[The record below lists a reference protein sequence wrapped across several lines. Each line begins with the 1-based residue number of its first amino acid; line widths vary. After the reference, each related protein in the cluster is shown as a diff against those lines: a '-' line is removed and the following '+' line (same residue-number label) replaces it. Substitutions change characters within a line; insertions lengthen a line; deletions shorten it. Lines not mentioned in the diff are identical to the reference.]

1 MSFDS
6 YHKWLGIP
14 PEQQPPHYYQLLGIS
29 VNEQDAEVIQ
39 TAAQR
44 QRASVED
51 HLHGKH
57 HREATQLIFE
67 LDEAELTLSSPEL
80 REDYNKRVKL
90 VLKRQKSKQSGR
102 NLDPDSNR
110 PAGEGSGLMHRF
122 LGIMSVILAG
132 FLIMAYFSYQLPRTE
147 EEKKELRAQPISVE
161 KKQPAP
167 VPPVVSEKKENP
179 EPAPASLAKTQAEAV
194 AWIFSVGGKVTLQ
207 GGKVIEAAA
216 DLPPSPFEIFAINL
230 VKCDITDATLANI
243 LPLTSVQT
251 LLLTE
256 TRIADNSIAVINQL
270 QNLQSLFLPGTGL
283 SGQEIAQLSAQLQL
297 RTLHINN
304 NMRLNDEDIKYIV
317 QYPQLTRVSIAE
329 TSITSRGLA
338 EMASLKNLIALQI
351 HLSKI
356 DDQGLAQLQAFPQLQ
371 ELFLGGPL
379 NSEQAVLN
387 AAQNLKQLGVLWIFD
402 VPLTDAG
409 VNRLA
414 NMPNLNVIK
423 LIRTNATDAAVNRLR
438 AALPDA
444 KITVE

>member
-57 HREATQLIFE
+57 HREATQLIYE
-67 LDEAELTLSSPEL
+67 LDEAELTLLSPEL
-80 REDYNKRVKL
+80 REDYDRRVKL

-102 NLDPDSNR
+102 NLDPDSNQ
-110 PAGEGSGLMHRF
+110 PAGEGSGLMRRF

-132 FLIMAYFSYQLPRTE
+132 FLIMAYFAYQRPRTE
-147 EEKKELRAQPISVE
+147 EEKKELRAQPISVA

-167 VPPVVSEKKENP
+167 VQPVVSEKKENP
-179 EPAPASLAKTQAEAV
+179 VPAPAPLAKTQAEAV

-207 GGKVIEAAA
+207 GGKVIEGAA
-216 DLPPSPFEIFAINL
+216 DLPPSPFEIIAINL
-230 VKCDITDATLANI
+230 MKSEVTDATLPNI

-251 LLLTE
+251 LLLSE
-256 TRIADNSIAVINQL
+256 TKISENSMPVINQL
-270 QNLQSLFLPGTGL
+270 KNLQNLFVPGTNLTGR
-283 SGQEIAQLSAQLQL
+283 GIAQLSDQLKL
-297 RTLHINN
+297 KTLHINN
-304 NMRLNDEDIKYIV
+304 NMRLNDEDVKYIV
-317 QYPQLTRVSIAE
+317 QYPQLTSVSIAQ
-329 TSITSRGLA
+329 TSITDRGFA
-338 EMASLKNLIALQI
+338 EMTSLKGLTTLQI
-351 HLSKI
+351 HLAQI
-356 DDQGLAQLQAFPQLQ
+356 DDQGLEQLQAFPELQ
-371 ELFLGGPL
+371 VLLLGGPL
-379 NSEQAVLN
+379 NSEQAILN
-387 AAQNLKQLGVLWIFD
+387 AVQNLKKLGILFIFD

-414 NMPNLNVIK
+414 NMANLKQIQ
-423 LIRTNATDAAVNRLR
+423 LIRTKITDAAVNRLR